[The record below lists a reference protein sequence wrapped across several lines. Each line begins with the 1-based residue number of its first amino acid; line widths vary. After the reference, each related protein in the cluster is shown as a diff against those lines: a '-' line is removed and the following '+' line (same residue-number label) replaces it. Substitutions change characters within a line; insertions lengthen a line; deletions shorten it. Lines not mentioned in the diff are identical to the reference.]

1 MASDD
6 VIVLND
12 GLEQRT
18 SKTGKQRYTI
28 KVSSEPVIFDLDPK
42 RLGAPVAQAIAH
54 HFRERIKGIA
64 ARAAP
69 ATIKAREVAA
79 KAFAAGKPWAMK
91 RYAGGR
97 TGATAPNQSDRMFN
111 DSGRMEKTITANASS
126 NGAWRV
132 NVAAN
137 RLSGDPAS
145 VAKIYAKLVELV
157 PEFGNPALLMQ
168 NDLLKRTLEKATQGM
183 ITKARM
189 QTGKLKVQLVR
200 SILGLA
206 SQVGELMAG

>member
-1 MASDD
+1 MASED
-6 VIVLND
+6 VVVINQ

-28 KVSSEPVIFDLDPK
+28 KVSSEPVIFNLDPK
-42 RLGAPVAQAIAH
+42 ALGAPVAQAIAH

-64 ARAAP
+64 AKAAP

-79 KAFAAGKPWAMK
+79 RAFAAGKPWAMK
-91 RYAGGR
+91 RYSGGR
-97 TGATAPNQSDRMFN
+97 TGAMAPDQSYSLFN
-111 DSGRMEKTITANASS
+111 DSGRFAQSITANASS
-126 NGAWRV
+126 GGAWRV

-137 RLSGDPAS
+137 RLSGDPGS
-145 VAKIYAKLVELV
+145 VAKIYARLVELV

-168 NDLLKRTLEKATQGM
+168 NDVLKRTIEKATQQM

-189 QTGKLKVQLVR
+189 QTGKLQVQLIR

-206 SQVGELMAG
+206 GQVGELMAG